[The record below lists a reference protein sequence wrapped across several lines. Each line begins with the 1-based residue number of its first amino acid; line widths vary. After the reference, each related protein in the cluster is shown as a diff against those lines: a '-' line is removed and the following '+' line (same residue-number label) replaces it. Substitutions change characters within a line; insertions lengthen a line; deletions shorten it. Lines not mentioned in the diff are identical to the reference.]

1 MNWKHFIVIPAYNEE
16 KRIEKTV
23 RDYSQYFK
31 EQAEILIVLNGCRD
45 KTGEIV
51 RNLKKDLSNIEYLE
65 FSEAIGKGAA
75 VRQGFHRI
83 FNNDTRCKMQDT
95 SLIGFVDADEATSP
109 EEYERL
115 AGLIGEA
122 DGVIGSRFLKGAE
135 VLGRSFLRNIVGY
148 KFHLIVKILFNL
160 PYKDTQCGVK
170 IFKVD
175 ALKKI
180 LPDLKVNNMA
190 FDVEMLLAARKHNL
204 KVEEISTIWNG
215 QPESG
220 ALGSPISLIKN
231 GWKMFWTLIELKT
244 RIKNSEL

>member
-23 RDYSQYFK
+23 RDYSDHFK
-31 EQAEILIVLNGCRD
+31 EKAEILIVLNGCRD

-51 RNLKKDLSNIEYLE
+51 RNFKKERSNIEYLE
-65 FSEAIGKGAA
+65 FSEAIGKGKA
-75 VRQGFHRI
+75 VHEGFRYALNKVSG
-83 FNNDTRCKMQDT
+83 FKFQD
-95 SLIGFVDADEATSP
+95 SGLIGFVDADEATSP
-109 EEYERL
+109 EEYARL

-135 VLGRSFLRNIVGY
+135 VSGRSFLRNIVGY

-170 IFKVD
+170 IFKAN
-175 ALKKI
+175 ALEKI

-204 KVEEISTIWNG
+204 KVKEIPTIWNG
-215 QPESG
+215 QSESG

-231 GWKMFWTLIELKT
+231 GWKMFWTLVELKK
-244 RIKNSEL
+244 RI

>member
-1 MNWKHFIVIPAYNEE
+1 MNWKYFIVIPAYNEE

-23 RDYSQYFK
+23 RDYSEYFD
-31 EQAEILIVLNGCRD
+31 ERAEILIVLNGCSD
-45 KTGEIV
+45 KTGEIA
-51 RNLKKDLSNIEYLE
+51 RDLKKNFSNIEYLE
-65 FSEAIGKGAA
+65 FSEAIGKGRA
-75 VRQGFHRI
+75 VQEGFRHI
-83 FNNDTRCKMQDT
+83 LSEDARCKMQDA

-122 DGVIGSRFLKGAE
+122 NGVIGSRFLKGAQIS
-135 VLGRSFLRNIVGY
+135 GRSFLRNIAGY

-170 IFKVD
+170 IFKTA

-180 LPDLKVNNMA
+180 LPELKVSNMA
-190 FDVEMLLAARKHNL
+190 FDVEMLAIAFRRGL
-204 KVEEISTIWNG
+204 KVIEIPTIWKG

-231 GWKMFWTLIELKT
+231 GWKMFWTLVELKM
-244 RIKNSEL
+244 RI

>member
-23 RDYSQYFK
+23 RDYSEYFK
-31 EQAEILIVLNGCRD
+31 EKAEILIVLNGCRD

-51 RNLKKDLSNIEYLE
+51 RNLKKEHSNIEFIE
-65 FSEAIGKGAA
+65 FSEAIGKGTA
-75 VRQGFHRI
+75 VRQGFRHVLKHETWI
-83 FNNDTRCKMQDT
+83 MKHKT

-115 AGLIGEA
+115 GSMIGES
-122 DGVIGSRFLKGAE
+122 DGVIGSRFLKGAK
-135 VLGRSFLRNIVGY
+135 VSGRSFLRNIVGH

-170 IFKVD
+170 IFKSE
-175 ALKKI
+175 ALEKI
-180 LPDLKVNNMA
+180 LPELRVSNMA
-190 FDVEMLLAARKHNL
+190 FDVEMLLAARKHGL
-204 KVEEISTIWNG
+204 KLKEVPTIWSG

-220 ALGSPISLIKN
+220 ALGSPISFIKN
-231 GWKMFWTLIELKT
+231 GWKMFWTLVELKM
-244 RIKNSEL
+244 RI